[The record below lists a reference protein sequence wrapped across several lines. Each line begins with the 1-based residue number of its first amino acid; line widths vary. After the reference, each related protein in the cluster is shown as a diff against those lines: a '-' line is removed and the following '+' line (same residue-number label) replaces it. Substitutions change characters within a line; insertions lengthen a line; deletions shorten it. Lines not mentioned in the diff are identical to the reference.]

1 MKRAVIDA
9 SVVLKWY
16 LADEQYSEK
25 ALGLLEKYVSDRLD
39 ILAPS
44 LLDYEVIN
52 GLVIASRS
60 GRIEEEQLLTAIDG
74 FVGLGI
80 ELKNLSMF
88 SPYVLHYCK
97 VYNRS
102 VYDASYLA
110 LAEDE
115 GIPLITSDQGIYNAV
130 RKDIQWVKWLG
141 DI

>member
-25 ALGLLEKYVSDRLD
+25 ALRLLEKYVSDRLD

-44 LLDYEVIN
+44 LLDYEVVN
-52 GLVIASRS
+52 GLVIASRR
-60 GRIEEEQLLTAIDG
+60 GRIEEGQLLTAIDG
-74 FVGLGI
+74 FVSLGI
-80 ELKNLSMF
+80 KLKNLSMF
-88 SPYVLHYCK
+88 FPQVLHYCK

-102 VYDASYLA
+102 IYDASYLA

-130 RKDIQWVKWLG
+130 RKNLQWVKWLG

>member
-16 LADEQYSEK
+16 LTDEQYGEK
-25 ALGLLEKYVSDRLD
+25 ALGLLEKYVSDKLD

-44 LLDYEVIN
+44 LLDYEVVN
-52 GLVIASRS
+52 GLVIASRM
-60 GRIEEEQLLTAIDG
+60 GRIEEEQLLTAVDG

-80 ELKNLSMF
+80 KLKNLSMF

-115 GIPLITSDQGIYNAV
+115 GIPFITLDQGIYNAV
-130 RKDIQWVKWLG
+130 RKNLQWVKWLG

>member
-1 MKRAVIDA
+1 LKRAVIDA

-16 LADEQYSEK
+16 LADEQYSEE

-44 LLDYEVIN
+44 LLDYEVVN
-52 GLVIASRS
+52 GLVVASRR
-60 GRIEEEQLLTAIDG
+60 GRIEEGQLLTAVDG
-74 FVGLGI
+74 FVSLGI
-80 ELKNLSMF
+80 KLKNLSMF
-88 SPYVLHYCK
+88 SPRVLHYCK

-115 GIPLITSDQGIYNAV
+115 GIPFITLDQGIYNAV
-130 RKDIQWVKWLG
+130 RKNLQWVKWLG

>member
-1 MKRAVIDA
+1 LKRAVIDA

-25 ALGLLEKYVSDRLD
+25 AMGLLEKYVSDRLE

-44 LLDYEVIN
+44 LLDYEVVN
-52 GLVIASRS
+52 GLVIASRR
-60 GRIEEEQLLTAIDG
+60 GRIEEGQLLTAVDG
-74 FVGLGI
+74 FVDLGI
-80 ELKNLSMF
+80 KLKNLSMF
-88 SPYVLHYCK
+88 SPQVLHYCK

-102 VYDASYLA
+102 IYDASYLA

-115 GIPLITSDQGIYNAV
+115 GIPLITSDQGVYNAV

>member
-25 ALGLLEKYVSDRLD
+25 ALGLLEKYVSDKLD

-52 GLVIASRS
+52 GLVIASRR
-60 GRIEEEQLLTAIDG
+60 GRIEEGQLLTAIDG

-80 ELKNLSMF
+80 KLKNLSMF
-88 SPYVLHYCK
+88 SPHVLHYCK

-115 GIPLITSDQGIYNAV
+115 GIPFITSDQGIYNAV

>member
-16 LADEQYSEK
+16 LADEQYGEK
-25 ALGLLEKYVSDRLD
+25 ALGLLEKYISDKLD

-44 LLDYEVIN
+44 LLDYEVVN
-52 GLVIASRS
+52 GLVIASRR
-60 GRIEEEQLLTAIDG
+60 GRIKEEQLLTAVDG
-74 FVGLGI
+74 FVSLGI
-80 ELKNLSMF
+80 KLKNLSMF
-88 SPYVLHYCK
+88 FPQALHYCK

-115 GIPLITSDQGIYNAV
+115 GIPFITSDQGIYNAV
-130 RKDIQWVKWLG
+130 RKNLQWVKWLG

>member
-25 ALGLLEKYVSDRLD
+25 ALSLLDKYISDKLD

-44 LLDYEVIN
+44 LLDYEVVN
-52 GLVIASRS
+52 GLVIASRR
-60 GRIEEEQLLTAIDG
+60 GRIEDEQLLTAVDG
-74 FVGLGI
+74 FVSLGI
-80 ELKNLSMF
+80 KLKNLSMF
-88 SPYVLHYCK
+88 FPQVLHYCK

-110 LAEDE
+110 LAEVE

>member
-1 MKRAVIDA
+1 
-9 SVVLKWY
+9 
-16 LADEQYSEK
+16 
-25 ALGLLEKYVSDRLD
+25 LGLLEKYISDKLD

-44 LLDYEVIN
+44 LLDYEVVN
-52 GLVIASRS
+52 GLVIASRR
-60 GRIEEEQLLTAIDG
+60 GRIEEEQLLTAVDG

-80 ELKNLSMF
+80 KLKNLSMF
-88 SPYVLHYCK
+88 SPQLLYYCK

-115 GIPLITSDQGIYNAV
+115 GIPFITLDQGIYNAV
-130 RKDIQWVKWLG
+130 RKNLQWVKWLG